1 MRTRSQNLFLR
12 DATSLGAITNEWLDR
27 NPQRTCRFREG
38 VTPVVRQIENAVT
51 AECFDETS
59 ILQSVTEDDRR
70 QVYSYVAQAACGMHG
85 LNVQRSFNAYLGV
98 PSSNL
103 PDRAAVTEQVRRLRI
118 LRDRLAGV
126 STKDSSRV

>member
-1 MRTRSQNLFLR
+1 MRTRSQNLFSR

-27 NPQRTCRFREG
+27 NPQRTSHSRED
-38 VTPVVRQIENAVT
+38 VTAVVRQIENTIT
-51 AECFDETS
+51 AACFDETS

-103 PDRAAVTEQVRRLRI
+103 PDRPVVTEQVRRLRI
-118 LRDRLAGV
+118 LRDRLADA
-126 STKDSSRV
+126 STKNSSRI